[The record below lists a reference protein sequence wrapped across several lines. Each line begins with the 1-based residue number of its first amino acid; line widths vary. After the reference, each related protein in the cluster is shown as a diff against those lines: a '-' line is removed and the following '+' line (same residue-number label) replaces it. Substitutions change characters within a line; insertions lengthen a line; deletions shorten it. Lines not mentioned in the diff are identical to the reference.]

1 MRRQAPPPSLSSL
14 LDARTPRGLAIPPSP
29 SYSSNNPPYSPS
41 VYSRA
46 GTSFDYD
53 PGPYGDEDSDKP
65 AFAQLREA
73 WKELH
78 GNPDEGDRD
87 SKADVREP
95 AMEKTQ
101 GADEDG
107 ATSRLSV
114 MGPKM
119 KLLSKAPWEDG
130 PTGGD
135 IMEEAEDDIS
145 DTASIFGRKKSRE
158 RSRTVTN
165 KASDESSKGWM
176 TFSRNHR
183 PGRDG
188 STMKDMISGPLSS
201 TSSSSDYDT
210 PSSPIQYHHPS
221 SPIHPRQRTASSNTS
236 QTRSESLVSSYTTA
250 SSWSSGVPP
259 AGPSPRSDRFP
270 SSTPVSPNH
279 SNFKTTSQQP
289 QQPPPPRSES
299 SDSPTPKSS
308 EEMVHPYANPEVY
321 SSLSSATP
329 YPKSPNRAE
338 FLAADLHPSAVRGGA
353 AFARSESVNTI
364 TSNSTATVVAPS
376 SSTLSSVAFPVSPSL
391 GATTS
396 GTAGSSSSA
405 SMMRKDSSNL
415 SGMHAYPGSPAYNL
429 ISLEQAQ
436 EKIRGRSKSGG
447 GPSPIKSY
455 STYSQDAFGSE
466 PLSTRKMS
474 MPGGSVSPYSSSS
487 SLATQAAPPLP
498 DRSLGR
504 GLPAEHGDS
513 PPLPAIPSSQSTTPT
528 QVQPP
533 PAGGKTLKPKRSGF
547 LRMLRNNDRDKSKE
561 RGAAMNEG
569 FEVVSTRSISSM
581 AEIGLGIGGVNTSNS
596 GAESGSRPPVPSVPV
611 QYRQEHK
618 TLAQMQAQAQ
628 SQNTSA
634 TSNVSLTGSLS
645 SSLRGRG
652 SVPSI
657 IAHSPSLTSVSEQKP
672 SKTSLRKRS
681 APTLELPSPAA
692 GEQREVPSLQL
703 RPVSSL
709 FSSGL
714 PLDLMTPSS
723 PSPSE
728 NATTLDNEKSRDPS
742 GGLGMRRRPI
752 DLGIGIPSKNFN
764 LGDLAGAGGD
774 LYSPMT
780 ASSLSSGFSRST
792 ATSASTGPPAT
803 PSSSRS
809 HILSPSSSPTSF
821 GGSTTPTA
829 GSGSGSASQ
838 SQQNQNQALRAQVQI
853 LQDTLLQE
861 RRARQL
867 QNWEYE
873 GQIRD
878 LTEELEKV
886 RAAPCGECG
895 AALRVRA
902 REDAMK
908 GQGQGRMLDRPRTK
922 SANGRPVG
930 V

>member
-1 MRRQAPPPSLSSL
+1 MRRQAPPPSLSAL

-78 GNPDEGDRD
+78 GNPAEDDRD
-87 SKADVREP
+87 SGADIREP
-95 AMEKTQ
+95 ALEKTQ

-107 ATSRLSV
+107 AASRLSV

-130 PTGGD
+130 PPSGD
-135 IMEEAEDDIS
+135 IMEEAEEDIS

-165 KASDESSKGWM
+165 KAADESTKGWM
-176 TFSRNHR
+176 SFSRNHR

-250 SSWSSGVPP
+250 SSWSGIPP
-259 AGPSPRSDRFP
+259 SGPSPRSDRFP

-279 SNFKTTSQQP
+279 SNFKSVSQQT
-289 QQPPPPRSES
+289 PPPRSES

-338 FLAADLHPSAVRGGA
+338 FLAADLHPNAVRGGA

-364 TSNSTATVVAPS
+364 TTSNSTATVVAPS
-376 SSTLSSVAFPVSPSL
+376 SSTLSSVAFPVSPSV

-396 GTAGSSSSA
+396 GTTGSSSA

-474 MPGGSVSPYSSSS
+474 MPGGSASPYSSSS

-504 GLPAEHGDS
+504 VLPAEHGDS

-528 QVQPP
+528 QVQPS

-561 RGAAMNEG
+561 RGAAMSEG

-581 AEIGLGIGGVNTSNS
+581 AEIGLGIGGVNPSSS
-596 GAESGSRPPVPSVPV
+596 GTDSGSRPPVPSVPA

-618 TLAQMQAQAQ
+618 TSAQAQ

-657 IAHSPSLTSVSEQKP
+657 VAHSPSLTSVSEQKP

-681 APTLELPSPAA
+681 APTLGLPSLSA
-692 GEQREVPSLQL
+692 GEQQEVPSLQL

-723 PSPSE
+723 PSTSDSAPP
-728 NATTLDNEKSRDPS
+728 LDNEKSRDL
-742 GGLGMRRRPI
+742 GAGLGPRRRPM

-764 LGDLAGAGGD
+764 LGDSAGVGGD

-792 ATSASTGPPAT
+792 TTSISTGPPAT

-809 HILSPSSSPTSF
+809 HTLSPSSASPTSF

-829 GSGSGSASQ
+829 GSGSASQ

-902 REDAMK
+902 REDVMK
-908 GQGQGRMLDRPRTK
+908 GQGRMLDRPRTK